1 MEAKD
6 IVSITRFITHITV
19 VLKLLQKHCIIN
31 SLNN

>member
-1 MEAKD
+1 MEAKNN
-6 IVSITRFITHITV
+6 VSITQFITIITV